1 MDSRRNPD
9 SSSAVVGCTSLAS
22 RGALIVCV
30 GGKNKP
36 EILAVLLSCCC
47 LLSRTPI
54 ELQREGRLFFFF
66 SLGHRGVTRVLEI
79 SGSAWDLTVQK
90 GLSNYLCV
98 CKTLN
103 WMRNAPAT
111 PKLTNLQR
119 KKRH

>member
-22 RGALIVCV
+22 RGALIVYV

-54 ELQREGRLFFFF
+54 ELQREGRLFFF
-66 SLGHRGVTRVLEI
+66 L
-79 SGSAWDLTVQK
+79 W
-90 GLSNYLCV
+90 
-98 CKTLN
+98 
-103 WMRNAPAT
+103 AT
-111 PKLTNLQR
+111 EV
-119 KKRH
+119 

>member
-22 RGALIVCV
+22 RGALTVCV

-66 SLGHRGVTRVLEI
+66 L
-79 SGSAWDLTVQK
+79 W
-90 GLSNYLCV
+90 
-98 CKTLN
+98 
-103 WMRNAPAT
+103 AT
-111 PKLTNLQR
+111 EV
-119 KKRH
+119 